1 MREAHTVGKLR
12 IRRVVLLLAAC
23 AVPLAMFAV
32 GYAVTGAGAGA
43 APSAPTQTTPGDQ
56 TQSAAGPDVYTQQRD
71 LYAKLP
77 DRIGILGASG
87 KPVGWAD
94 KSLLEPP
101 AATGPFDPKTQD
113 AWYDRLVP
121 VVDDAGALVGY
132 YLNGYGY
139 LDRATAENPSLDR
152 AALRSERAATAPLP
166 PATDGTGAVGAAP
179 APTP

>member
-1 MREAHTVGKLR
+1 MPKFRA
-12 IRRVVLLLAAC
+12 RRVALILGAC
-23 AVPLAMFAV
+23 VVPLAVFAV
-32 GYAVTGAGAGA
+32 GYAVTGAGAS
-43 APSAPTQTTPGDQ
+43 PSAPTQATPGDQ
-56 TQSAAGPDVYTQQRD
+56 TQSATGADVYTQQQN

-77 DRIGILGASG
+77 DRIGILDASG
-87 KPVGWAD
+87 KPVGWVA

-139 LDRATAENPSLDR
+139 LDRATAESPSLDR
-152 AALRSERAATAPLP
+152 AALRSERAATAPVP
-166 PATDGTGAVGAAP
+166 PATDGSGAGGAPP
-179 APTP
+179 AASP